1 MQRFV
6 SSALHTRPAV
16 TCRALPSRSA
26 TSLPRSAISSLRN
39 RTRARRTH
47 SSPAQWTKT
56 RAVAATG
63 ASDGRRRARGALQK
77 RRLTPTSPTACRE
90 NAARIRI
97 LTHGRAVAAR
107 EGRDDCALLGAPRN
121 RRNAAATPP
130 THTWRAARNHVKTTQ
145 VAALE
150 AKWQEP
156 RWKGV
161 ERPYSAQDVVAMR
174 GTLQGEAPYQDA
186 TAQKLFETL
195 DLCANTGGHSRTYG
209 ALDPV
214 QAATMAP
221 KLTSIYVSGWQC
233 SSTSSSSNEPGPDF
247 ADYPYDTV
255 PKKVDQLFK
264 ALKHHDRRAF
274 SSGQDVDYLTPIVAD
289 GDTGHGGLT
298 AVMKLTQLM
307 VEAGAAGVHFEDQS
321 VCRVVHLR
329 FVATAS
335 AWRAREAT
343 TPSTQPFA
351 PRRSP
356 GTKKCG
362 HMGGKVLVPMREHAD
377 RLNAARLQCDVIART
392 DAGPRPS
399 SRRRS
404 TPGTTPSSSARPAAR
419 CTFDEHVARSPG
431 PAAPPARPE
440 SVRATEDVPEK
451 ERRPPDA
458 DRAHWDL
465 VTKGKN
471 LSR

>member
-1 MQRFV
+1 M
-6 SSALHTRPAV
+6 
-16 TCRALPSRSA
+16 
-26 TSLPRSAISSLRN
+26 
-39 RTRARRTH
+39 
-47 SSPAQWTKT
+47 
-56 RAVAATG
+56 
-63 ASDGRRRARGALQK
+63 DGRRRARGALQ
-77 RRLTPTSPTACRE
+77 
-90 NAARIRI
+90 NAASGQLHPCLRARTRPEFEFSRETAPPPRAKDETT
-97 LTHGRAVAAR
+97 THGCAR
-107 EGRDDCALLGAPRN
+107 RTT
-121 RRNAAATPP
+121 AATPP
-130 THTWRAARNHVKTTQ
+130 RRPTNTSTKTQ

-195 DLCANTGGHSRTYG
+195 DLCATTGGHSRTYG

-321 VCRVVHLR
+321 VFRVVIGLR
-329 FVATAS
+329 LGVFGDRRGDGVDGAT
-335 AWRAREAT
+335 RREARRSRRRRRRGVIDAVDAARRRPGAVDAVAALAT
-343 TPSTQPFA
+343 LSTPSPRSRAPLDTHPRITPSTRSRSRYDA
-351 PRRSP
+351 IENAIDASPRLTPRSAQVS
-356 GTKKCG
+356 G
-362 HMGGKVLVPMREHAD
+362 HEEVRPHGRQGLSPD
-377 RLNAARLQCDVIART
+377 ARA
-392 DAGPRPS
+392 
-399 SRRRS
+399 
-404 TPGTTPSSSARPAAR
+404 
-419 CTFDEHVARSPG
+419 
-431 PAAPPARPE
+431 
-440 SVRATEDVPEK
+440 
-451 ERRPPDA
+451 RRPPQRGAPPVRRHGLVDPHH
-458 DRAHWDL
+458 RAHGP
-465 VTKGKN
+465 VHK
-471 LSR
+471 S

>member
-1 MQRFV
+1 M
-6 SSALHTRPAV
+6 
-16 TCRALPSRSA
+16 
-26 TSLPRSAISSLRN
+26 N
-39 RTRARRTH
+39 
-47 SSPAQWTKT
+47 
-56 RAVAATG
+56 
-63 ASDGRRRARGALQK
+63 
-77 RRLTPTSPTACRE
+77 TA
-90 NAARIRI
+90 
-97 LTHGRAVAAR
+97 
-107 EGRDDCALLGAPRN
+107 
-121 RRNAAATPP
+121 
-130 THTWRAARNHVKTTQ
+130 Q

-321 VCRVVHLR
+321 VFRVVI
-329 FVATAS
+329 S
-335 AWRAREAT
+335 
-343 TPSTQPFA
+343 ST
-351 PRRSP
+351 
-356 GTKKCG
+356 
-362 HMGGKVLVPMREHAD
+362 
-377 RLNAARLQCDVIART
+377 
-392 DAGPRPS
+392 
-399 SRRRS
+399 
-404 TPGTTPSSSARPAAR
+404 
-419 CTFDEHVARSPG
+419 
-431 PAAPPARPE
+431 
-440 SVRATEDVPEK
+440 
-451 ERRPPDA
+451 
-458 DRAHWDL
+458 
-465 VTKGKN
+465 
-471 LSR
+471 